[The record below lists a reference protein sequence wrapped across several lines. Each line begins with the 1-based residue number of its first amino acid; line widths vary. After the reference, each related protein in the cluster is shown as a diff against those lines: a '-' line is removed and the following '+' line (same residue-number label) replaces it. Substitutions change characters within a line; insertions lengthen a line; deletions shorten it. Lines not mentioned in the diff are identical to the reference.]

1 MRLPRGLVLPLLLAS
16 LTPGLALG
24 QTPPA
29 ATPAPAPVT
38 ADAPAQGGLIY
49 VLNSGEA
56 NILVLDAAT
65 REELRRIP
73 VLREVHHL
81 ALTPDGKTLMIGDS
95 GANEM
100 LFLDPATGELVKREP
115 LSNPYHLGFSP
126 DGKRLVITSLRRDQ
140 VDIYGWDGQALALEA
155 RLRMPDMP
163 SHIAFSPDS
172 KLAYVTLQGN
182 NLLTAIDLQT
192 REPVWKLDVGPQ
204 PAGVIWHE
212 GKLLVGIMG
221 RDYMAV
227 VDPQTRQVERRIK
240 VGRGAHAI
248 FPAPPRDGKPGLL
261 YVTSRVDSRITVLD
275 PATLET
281 VKVLDVPGGPDCVS
295 FDPQGR
301 LWVTQ
306 RWIGRI
312 AVVDPETGALD
323 SQPVGRSPH
332 GILFEPATAAVPVAT
347 NAPAAPAAPGAQP
360 GGGAGLVTPA
370 AAAERP
376 APGPSAPEDAAPA
389 TPPPAAPAP
398 SRRLFAPRGH

>member
-1 MRLPRGLVLPLLLAS
+1 MRLPRGFVLPLLLAT
-16 LTPGLALG
+16 LAPGPILG
-24 QTPPA
+24 QTAPA
-29 ATPAPAPVT
+29 AVPAPAGS
-38 ADAPAQGGLIY
+38 APADPSPAEATPSGLVY

-56 NILVLDAAT
+56 NILVLDATT
-65 REELRRIP
+65 REEVRRIP

-81 ALTPDGKTLMIGDS
+81 ALTPDGGTLMIGDS

-100 LFLDPATGELVKREP
+100 LFLNPATGEMVKREP

-126 DGKRLVITSLRRDQ
+126 DGRHLVITSLRRDQ
-140 VDIYGWDGQALALEA
+140 VDLYSWDGQALALQA

-172 KLAYVTLQGN
+172 KLAYITLQGN

-192 REPVWKLDVGPQ
+192 REAVWKLDVGPQ

-221 RDYMAV
+221 RDHVAV
-227 VDPQTRQVERRIK
+227 VNPETRQVERRIK

-248 FPAPPRDGKPGLL
+248 FPAPPREGKPGLL

-306 RWIGRI
+306 RWIGRV
-312 AVVDPETGALD
+312 AVVDPETSTLEN
-323 SQPVGRSPH
+323 QPVGRSPH
-332 GILFEPATAAVPVAT
+332 GVLFQPTAAPMPVAASFPASPASSP
-347 NAPAAPAAPGAQP
+347 APAASGV
-360 GGGAGLVTPA
+360 GLVAPA
-370 AAAERP
+370 AAAE
-376 APGPSAPEDAAPA
+376 A
-389 TPPPAAPAP
+389 PPAEAVPPTPASAP
-398 SRRLFAPRGH
+398 SRRLFAPRTH